1 MARGGA
7 GKTPTPPRFE
17 LGQNSLTLKQ
27 KGTVMNTKI
36 AAALKTL
43 RQVPAAQRGA
53 HWQIASRHAKFAK
66 LLADRNAEAA
76 ADLLRT
82 AEFSLQFVRAT

>member
-7 GKTPTPPRFE
+7 GKTPTPLRFE
-17 LGQNSLTLKQ
+17 SGQNSLTLKQ
-27 KGTVMNTKI
+27 KGTEMNTKI
-36 AAALKTL
+36 AAALKAL

-76 ADLLRT
+76 ADHLRT